1 MPITEADR
9 SAIIELHHR
18 YYLSTDDKDV
28 EGFMDCWVEDG
39 FEGFFSPFGDFET
52 RDALSEFEH
61 DHTHGGTADGKRH
74 FSGNLVMR
82 EGDDAD
88 TVLATSYMTVVD
100 VVNVP
105 KIVATGKY
113 TDSVVR
119 RTSDG
124 WKFARRELSVDP
136 GYQKLQEEQED

>member
-1 MPITEADR
+1 MAIDHTDR
-9 SAIIELHHR
+9 AAISELHHR

-28 EGFMDCWVEDG
+28 DGFMECWVDDG
-39 FEGFFSPFGDFET
+39 FEGFFSPFGDFEDRESLRT
-52 RDALSEFEH
+52 FEH

-82 EGDDAD
+82 QGDDEN

-100 VVNVP
+100 VVNAP
-105 KIVATGKY
+105 RIVATGKY

-119 RTSDG
+119 RTQDG
-124 WKFARRELSVDP
+124 WKFVRRELSVDP
-136 GYQKLQEEQED
+136 GYEKLQDG